1 MKDAVCEMVQSQIRF
16 LKALVVT
23 SLAGL
28 MVSLVTSVDQ
38 SSNRRPATQQFPQSI
53 SAHDTYRV
61 TYTPADFL

>member
-1 MKDAVCEMVQSQIRF
+1 MKEADSVMVRSQIRF

-38 SSNRRPATQQFPQSI
+38 SSNRRPATQKFPQSI
-53 SAHDTYRV
+53 SANDTYRV